1 MRWQLIL
8 EDFGPDIQHIA
19 GVDNIVADT
28 LSRLPFMPRNKNE
41 PFTRKAQCCTNE
53 LFAIDR
59 EENNEYCFPLNLLIV
74 QKEQQKEP
82 RNIKS
87 SLSTNILDQGSSYSK
102 KELDNIEII
111 CYDSKNIPTA
121 KSAQTCARLVSLL
134 FHPPRW

>member
-41 PFTRKAQCCTNE
+41 PFTRKAQCRANE

-59 EENNEYCFPLNLLIV
+59 EENNEDCFPLNLLIV
-74 QKEQQKEP
+74 
-82 RNIKS
+82 
-87 SLSTNILDQGSSYSK
+87 
-102 KELDNIEII
+102 
-111 CYDSKNIPTA
+111 
-121 KSAQTCARLVSLL
+121 
-134 FHPPRW
+134 